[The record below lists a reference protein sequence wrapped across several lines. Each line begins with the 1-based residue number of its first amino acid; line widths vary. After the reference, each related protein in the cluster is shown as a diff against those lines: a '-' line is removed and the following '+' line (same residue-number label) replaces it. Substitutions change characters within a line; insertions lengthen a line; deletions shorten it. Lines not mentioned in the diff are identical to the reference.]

1 MDLRQLRH
9 FVAIVDRGGF
19 ARAAAHCH
27 VSQPAISASIAQL
40 EARLGVPLLERGS
53 FGARPTA
60 AGRTFYD
67 RAVLILSEVRRAGE
81 EIAAVREG
89 EGGSVA
95 IGIGP
100 LFEHMIMPT
109 VIADFVRRRP
119 KINLSVAVGLT
130 TELFARLAQGE
141 LDLTISSPP
150 GAIELPG
157 DLDVDVLQ
165 ATHDVVVASADHPL
179 WRTDDHS
186 LAALARYR
194 WIVSARVGEVSRG
207 FFQEFATA
215 GVVPPQTLVRTDSIP
230 VLRMLVREQQFLC
243 IVSPHFAEPLFG
255 ETVGTR
261 DSRLRIVPSKHFA
274 APRQV
279 CMAVRS
285 SSLLTKPAQEMAES
299 VRVACRSSLGQ
310 G

>member
-1 MDLRQLRH
+1 M
-9 FVAIVDRGGF
+9 
-19 ARAAAHCH
+19 
-27 VSQPAISASIAQL
+27 
-40 EARLGVPLLERGS
+40 LERGS
-53 FGARPTA
+53 FGARATT

-67 RAVLILSEVRRAGE
+67 RAVLILFEVRRAGE

-100 LFEHMIMPT
+100 LFEHIIMPT

-119 KINLSVAVGLT
+119 KINLSVIVGLT
-130 TELFARLAQGE
+130 TDLFARLAQGE

-165 ATHDVVVASADHPL
+165 ATHDVVVASVDHPL
-179 WRTDDHS
+179 WQTDDRS
-186 LAALARYR
+186 LTALARFR

-207 FFQEFATA
+207 FFQEFASA
-215 GVVPPQTLVRTDSIP
+215 GVVTPQTLVRTDSIP
-230 VLRMLVREQQFLC
+230 VLRVLVREQQFLC
-243 IVSPHFAEPLFG
+243 IVSTHFAEPLLG
-255 ETVGTR
+255 ETVGAR
-261 DSRLRIVPSKHFA
+261 GSRLQIVPSKYFG

-285 SSLLTKPAQEMAES
+285 SSLLTKPAQELAELI
-299 VRVACRSSLGQ
+299 RVACRSSLGR